1 MTAKEILVKKLQDK
15 TARIGILGMGYVG
28 MPLAVV
34 FAQAGF
40 NVLGIDPDKR
50 KVESFAKGVSYIQD
64 VPSETLV
71 ELKKSGKLSM
81 TADFAALKDMDAVS
95 ICVPTPLGK
104 FGDPDM
110 SFILSAAEQ
119 LTKYVHKGM
128 VIVLESTTYP
138 GTTRELML
146 PRLTGTSGLK
156 IGEDIFI
163 CFSPERVDPGRKDW
177 TTLNTPKVVGGITP
191 ACAEVAQ
198 AW

>member
-1 MTAKEILVKKLQDK
+1 MSGKELLIQKLKDK

-40 NVLGIDPDKR
+40 TVLGIDPDRR
-50 KVESFAKGVSYIQD
+50 KLDSFNRDVSYIQD
-64 VPSETLV
+64 ISNETLAG
-71 ELKKSGKLSM
+71 LRKAGKLSM
-81 TADFAALKDMDAVS
+81 TDDFAALKDLDAVS

-110 SFILSAAEQ
+110 SFILSATEQ
-119 LTKYVHKGM
+119 LEKYVHKGM

-146 PRLTGTSGLK
+146 PRLAGSSGLK
-156 IGEDIFI
+156 VGEDVFI
-163 CFSPERVDPGRKDW
+163 CFSPARMD
-177 TTLNTPKVVGGITP
+177 
-191 ACAEVAQ
+191 
-198 AW
+198 

>member
-1 MTAKEILVKKLQDK
+1 MSEKDALVRKLQDK

-40 NVLGIDPDKR
+40 NVLGIDPDRR
-50 KVESFAKGVSYIQD
+50 KVDTFRQGISYIQD
-64 VPSETLV
+64 VPTATVV
-71 ELKKSGKLSM
+71 ELQKAGRLNM
-81 TADFAALKDMDAVS
+81 TADFAALAEMDAVS

-146 PRLTGTSGLK
+146 PRLTGESGL
-156 IGEDIFI
+156 
-163 CFSPERVDPGRKDW
+163 
-177 TTLNTPKVVGGITP
+177 
-191 ACAEVAQ
+191 
-198 AW
+198 